1 MLKTFLV
8 LIIIYLLSRIFFRY
22 IFPVIIRNFVN
33 KAAQGMQGQF
43 GEQQQ
48 QFQQYNRRP
57 EGEVII
63 EKPAAKNSGKS
74 RPHSSGDDDF
84 VDYTEVK

>member
-22 IFPVIIRNFVN
+22 IFPVIIRNLAN

-43 GEQQQ
+43 NQHQE
-48 QFQQYNRRP
+48 FQQHKRRP

-63 EKPAAKNSGKS
+63 EEPSPNKKGPIN
-74 RPHSSGDDDF
+74 RSGDDEF